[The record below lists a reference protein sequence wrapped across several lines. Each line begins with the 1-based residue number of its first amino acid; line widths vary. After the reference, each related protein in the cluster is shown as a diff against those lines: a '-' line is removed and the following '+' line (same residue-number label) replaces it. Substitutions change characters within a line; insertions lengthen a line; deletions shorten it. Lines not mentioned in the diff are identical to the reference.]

1 MAVVITNISYCPSSA
16 EDKQRQFDIY
26 YPGPSKSTEE
36 SQSQSSPSLICF
48 IHGGAWRSEDK
59 RNHEQTARNLV
70 KATGCPVA
78 VPNYRLTPTN
88 NTDPAFFH
96 PMHVLD
102 MLQFLSF
109 IRGWKPAPNSNGAG
123 ANANATVNFALDPNS
138 LILLGHSCSA
148 HMLASVF
155 LHNPDSRLAPSPE
168 LASAVKA
175 IVFSE
180 GIFDIDLLLAR
191 FPDYRGW
198 FIEAAFGA
206 APSFDEYS
214 VVKYPL
220 LSRGSSS
227 PISWLVLHSK
237 GDTLVDQSQSDA
249 MFAHLLDI
257 TGPENVSLDVD
268 NLKEEH
274 NDILVTETYAN
285 LVGDFV
291 KKHVH

>member
-1 MAVVITNISYCPSSA
+1 MAAVLTNISYCLTNP
-16 EDKQRQFDIY
+16 EDDLRQFDIY
-26 YPGPSKSTEE
+26 YPEPSKSTEE
-36 SQSQSSPSLICF
+36 SQSQSSSSLICF

-59 RNHEQTARNLV
+59 RDHEQTARNLV

-78 VPNYRLTPTN
+78 VPNYRLTPRN

-109 IRGWKPAPNSNGAG
+109 IRGWKPAPSSNGASADG
-123 ANANATVNFALDPNS
+123 HRAFNSNS

-198 FIEAAFGA
+198 FVEAAFGA

-257 TGPENVSLDVD
+257 AGPENVSLNVD
-268 NLKEEH
+268 SLKEEH
-274 NDILVTETYAN
+274 NDILATDTYAN